1 MGRNHARNSRACAC
15 RRRDRQGAASSARC
29 TGGSSSIKG
38 WTWGNSDSGRGL
50 GGEGCGRDAGAHVA
64 WCDSGFGESKCLS
77 MSRPVYAGMLSVY
90 ECAQKDRQDILGRDG
105 RLWGIGGGVAEVDRD
120 GGVRSGSGLCA
131 AEGFLVVDDV

>member
-1 MGRNHARNSRACAC
+1 
-15 RRRDRQGAASSARC
+15 
-29 TGGSSSIKG
+29 
-38 WTWGNSDSGRGL
+38 
-50 GGEGCGRDAGAHVA
+50 
-64 WCDSGFGESKCLS
+64 